1 MPDSASDP
9 CADAALERAL
19 AELLERTAA
28 EDMPTRLR
36 DVAQRLQVALDR
48 RRGSAPALG
57 TAGDEAEE
65 PGAG

>member
-19 AELLERTAA
+19 SELLERAAA
-28 EDMPTRLR
+28 EDVPARLR
-36 DVAQRLQVALDR
+36 DLAQQLQRALER

-57 TAGDEAEE
+57 PARGKTGG